1 MNVEFKLSAATS
13 GTTAS
18 TAFNISGTTSSN
30 VVSELATGITKNQLT
45 TGYTINGVND
55 AITGGTITSISPSV
69 CVGFT
74 ATWSVIQ
81 PTPTPTPT
89 VTPTPTGVPSY
100 SYQIGPSYTQAQAGL
115 ACSRVNGSDGELQ
128 DILTE
133 VFAAT
138 DIAGNVVQ
146 FFTDSN
152 LTSGFAGEG
161 GTHAY
166 YKTTGGV
173 TDYTGQVSASGFVTD
188 RNVCPT

>member
-30 VVSELATGITKNQLT
+30 VVSELATGITKDQLT
-45 TGYTINGVND
+45 TGHTINGVND

-69 CVGFT
+69 CLGFT

-81 PTPTPTPT
+81 PTPTPTPTPT

-115 ACSRVNGSDGELQ
+115 ACTNLNGEPADPT
-128 DILTE
+128 TE

-138 DIAGNVVQ
+138 DIAGSVVQ

-152 LTSGFAGEG
+152 LTSGFDGEG
-161 GTHAY
+161 ETHAY

-173 TDYTGQVSASGFVTD
+173 TDYTGQVSASGFVTEI
-188 RNVCPT
+188 NVCST